1 MTTAPFLS
9 LFTHGFEMIDVK
21 SVSFANDEAS
31 IRFIRNSVF
40 SGDQGIDPGLDFDGN
55 DPEAIHVIAFA
66 DDNAVGTGR
75 MLDDGHIGR
84 VAVLAQYR
92 GRGIGSEIVKCLMDE
107 AARGGYP
114 RVYLGSQKH
123 ACEFYTKLG
132 FTAYGDV
139 YIEVDIEHILME
151 IKFGKP

>member
-1 MTTAPFLS
+1 
-9 LFTHGFEMIDVK
+9 MIDVR
-21 SVSFANDEAS
+21 SVSFSHDEAS

-55 DPEAIHVIAFA
+55 DPEAIHVIAIFN
-66 DDNAVGTGR
+66 DNAVGTGR

-92 GRGIGSEIVKCLMDE
+92 GRGIGSGIVKCLMDE
-107 AARGGYP
+107 AKRGGYP

-132 FTAYGDV
+132 FAPYGDV
-139 YIEVDIEHILME
+139 YIEVDIEHISME
-151 IKFGKP
+151 KFFGKP

>member
-1 MTTAPFLS
+1 
-9 LFTHGFEMIDVK
+9 MIDVR
-21 SVSFANDEAS
+21 SVSFAHDEAF
-31 IRFIRNSVF
+31 IRFIRNNVF

-55 DPEAIHVIAFA
+55 DPEAIHVIAFV
-66 DDNAVGTGR
+66 DGNAVGTGR
-75 MLDDGHIGR
+75 VLDDGHIGR

-123 ACEFYTKLG
+123 ACGFYTKLG
-132 FTAYGDV
+132 FTSYGDV
-139 YIEVDIEHILME
+139 YIEVDIEHILMG
-151 IKFGKP
+151 KNFGKP